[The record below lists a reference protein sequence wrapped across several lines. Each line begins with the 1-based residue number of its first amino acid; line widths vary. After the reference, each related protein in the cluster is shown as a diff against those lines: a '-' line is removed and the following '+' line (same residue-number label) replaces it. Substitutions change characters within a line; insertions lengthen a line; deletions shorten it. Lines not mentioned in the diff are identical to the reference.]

1 MHKNIL
7 VSILENLF
15 CGEYMGSTDVL
26 NEERILLKQSEKSN
40 IMLSIPISKVNYII
54 EMNGDKHTGENDIKL
69 LLKNLSKE
77 GF

>member
-7 VSILENLF
+7 VSILDNLF
-15 CGEYMGSTDVL
+15 CGEYVKSVNSV

-40 IMLSIPISKVNYII
+40 IMLSIPILKINYII
-54 EMNGDKHTGENDIKL
+54 EMNGNKHIGEDDIKIFI
-69 LLKNLSKE
+69 KNLSKD